1 MTTGCSSP
9 PPRFTS
15 VTVMVIGPPSSCSA
29 LSWSLLGT
37 IVARRSLTLFDRT
50 DLHFVGDRPTAARQG
65 LEAARGARPV
75 ERKSAV
81 SDTSVSVRV
90 ALGGLRIK
98 KNNKQHL

>member
-37 IVARRSLTLFDRT
+37 IVSRSSLTLFDIT
-50 DLHFVGDRPTAARQG
+50 DLHFVGDRPTGERQG
-65 LEAARGARPV
+65 LDAARVARPGV
-75 ERKSAV
+75 
-81 SDTSVSVRV
+81 
-90 ALGGLRIK
+90 GGKAPEQRLHAPVPCFVHLRTR
-98 KNNKQHL
+98 L